1 MSRKAKIEG
10 LTNSWYGF
18 AVFSAICSVLMRGIG
33 IFSIAIAIGGL
44 LFSWFITFLIGRA
57 LIKKSSLTR
66 FILIVFSGLFAVL
79 GTIGTGKAAWS
90 FIQSWQLSVLTYT
103 AYTAVVAWMHARS
116 FRTLM
121 DSSVKQYM
129 G

>member
-1 MSRKAKIEG
+1 MSGKAKIER

-18 AVFSAICSVLMRGIG
+18 AVFSAICSVLMSGIG
-33 IFSIAIAIGGL
+33 FFSIVLAIGGL

-57 LIKKSSLTR
+57 LIRKSSLTR
-66 FILIVFSGLFAVL
+66 FLLLLLSGLFMIL
-79 GTIGTGKAAWS
+79 GTIGTGKGAWS
-90 FIQSWQLSVLTYT
+90 FIHSWQLSVLAYT
-103 AYTAVVAWMHARS
+103 AYTAVYTWMHARS

-121 DSSVKQYM
+121 DSSVKVYF

>member
-1 MSRKAKIEG
+1 MSGKAKIEG

-18 AVFSAICSVLMRGIG
+18 AVFSAVCSVLMSGIG
-33 IFSIAIAIGGL
+33 ILSIALAIGGL
-44 LFSWFITFLIGRA
+44 LFSWFLTFLIGRA

-66 FILIVFSGLFAVL
+66 FLLLFISGLVAIL

-90 FIQSWQLSVLTYT
+90 FIQSWQLSVLAYG
-103 AYTAVVAWMHARS
+103 AYTAVSTWMHARS

-121 DSSVKQYM
+121 DSSVKAYFN
-129 G
+129 

>member
-1 MSRKAKIEG
+1 MSGKAKIEG

-18 AVFSAICSVLMRGIG
+18 AVFSAICGVLMNGIG
-33 IFSIAIAIGGL
+33 VWSITKGIVGL

-66 FILIVFSGLFAVL
+66 YLLILLSGLLTVL
-79 GTIGTGKAAWS
+79 GTIGAGKAAWA
-90 FIQSWQLSVLTYT
+90 FVQSWQLATLAAA
-103 AYTAVVAWMHARS
+103 AYTAVVTWMNARS

-121 DSSVKQYM
+121 DGSVKAYFD
-129 G
+129 

>member
-1 MSRKAKIEG
+1 MSGKAKIEG

-18 AVFSAICSVLMRGIG
+18 AVFSAICSVLMNGIG
-33 IFSIAIAIGGL
+33 ILSVILAIGGL

-66 FILIVFSGLFAVL
+66 FLLLVISGIVTIV
-79 GTIGTGKAAWS
+79 GTIGTGKAALS
-90 FIQSWQLSVLTYT
+90 FVQHWQLSVLAYG
-103 AYTAVVAWMHARS
+103 AYTAVSTWMHARS

-121 DSSVKQYM
+121 NGSVKAHFN
-129 G
+129 